1 MGVTPQ
7 VSKQIFYLPVEYMT
21 GRHSGFIVG
30 ELVFRWDIRAMESFV
45 VFLGKPIYYHIVEI
59 LAH

>member
-1 MGVTPQ
+1 MGVPPQ
-7 VSKQIFYLPVEYMT
+7 VSKQIFYLAVEYIT
-21 GRHSGFIVG
+21 ERHSGFIVG
-30 ELVFRWDIRAMESFV
+30 ELVRWDIRAVESFV